1 MNITSNE
8 VNFYRKNG
16 YLVKENL
23 IPIKEIKKINN
34 IVKKIIFFQK
44 KPNAIPNYSYIF

>member
-1 MNITSNE
+1 MSIRTNE

-23 IPIKEIKKINN
+23 IPIKEIRRINN
-34 IVKKIIFFQK
+34 IVKNIIFKEK
-44 KPNAIPNYSYIF
+44 KKKNKN